1 MSAAVRYDGP
11 AHHGSAP
18 ARGPGTG
25 EQQPSGPAA
34 RPGAALT
41 AHLLA
46 AHAEALFASDLSIWC
61 EYTRIE
67 VTAAIRNAIGIHNG
81 IGGCAGEV
89 AAAYGEHPETA
100 ARRMRW
106 ARAVIEDLNASTR
119 SRTSRRPAAG
129 CPSADPSWGSEL
141 GSFSSLTFLDK
152 LILKI

>member
-1 MSAAVRYDGP
+1 MMSAAVRYDGP

-34 RPGAALT
+34 RPGAALP

-67 VTAAIRNAIGIHNG
+67 VTAAIRNAIGIHNR
-81 IGGCAGEV
+81 
-89 AAAYGEHPETA
+89 P
-100 ARRMRW
+100 
-106 ARAVIEDLNASTR
+106 ST
-119 SRTSRRPAAG
+119 
-129 CPSADPSWGSEL
+129 DPSWGCEL
-141 GSFSSLTFLDK
+141 GSFSRDCAPCSADSGSINTEQLT
-152 LILKI
+152 